1 MTTTTPTYIIGPD
14 RAPIMPDGSIR
25 FYREIL
31 TADGRELIGREYPN
45 EGYCWFNLNRAA
57 LAAGFTHDDLIRAEE
72 SARDGR
78 YDAVS
83 RARVEVEA
91 GAIPAPAARV
101 HRSSA
106 FVKAIGDRGRASKP
120 DPITAQFRFIVRM
133 AVACHAQ
140 GVPHTVAWD
149 RHESAMRATITAT
162 GNIPT
167 PKPLPKAPKATPIA
181 DWKPAIWDAVYR
193 LDAYH
198 DAATNRMRPGF
209 VIAHSCGLSLVHPSE
224 SGELG
229 VTEHGGDEDIRQR
242 WLVTHNASGL
252 GFGLTLNFKR
262 ATDALL
268 LAASFPVDWT
278 QPADAIKGN
287 AEFRRAGNTVIA
299 TFGKGFERDAAKR
312 KLAELEHSELER
324 AA

>member
-1 MTTTTPTYIIGPD
+1 MTTTTLAYIIGPD
-14 RAPIMPDGSIR
+14 RAPILPDGSIR
-25 FYREIL
+25 YYREIL
-31 TADGRELIGREYPN
+31 TADGGALIGREYPN

-57 LAAGFTHDDLIRAEE
+57 LAAGFTQDDLIRAEQA
-72 SARDGR
+72 ARDRQYG
-78 YDAVS
+78 DAT
-83 RARVEVEA
+83 EA
-91 GAIPAPAARV
+91 GTTPAPARV

-106 FVKAIGDRGRASKP
+106 YVKGITERGPARKP
-120 DPITAQFRFIVRM
+120 DAITDQFRFIVRM
-133 AVACHAQ
+133 AVACDA
-140 GVPHTVAWD
+140 GGIRYTVSWNREA
-149 RHESAMRATITAT
+149 ATTRATITAT

-167 PKPLPKAPKATPIA
+167 PKPLPKPLRLKLVS
-181 DWKPAIWDAVYR
+181 DWKPAVWDAVYQ

-198 DAATNRMRPGF
+198 DAALKRMRPGF
-209 VIAHSCGLSLVHPSE
+209 VIAHSSGLSLVHPSE

-242 WLVTHNASGL
+242 WLVTHTASGL

-278 QPADAIKGN
+278 QPADAIKSS
-287 AEFRRAGNTVIA
+287 AECKRAGNTVIA
-299 TFGKGFERDAAKR
+299 TYGTAHDKDAAKR
-312 KLAELEHSELER
+312 RLAALER

>member
-1 MTTTTPTYIIGPD
+1 MTPAYITGPD
-14 RAPIMPDGSIR
+14 RAPILPDGTIR

-57 LAAGFTHDDLIRAEE
+57 LAAGFTQDDLIQAEE
-72 SARDGR
+72 AARDR
-78 YDAVS
+78 CYSDAEVP
-83 RARVEVEA
+83 AAGVEA
-91 GAIPAPAARV
+91 GAIPAPARV
-101 HRSSA
+101 HRSCA
-106 FVKAIGDRGRASKP
+106 YVKAIGDRGRAWKP
-120 DPITAQFRFIVRM
+120 DPITDQFRFIVRM

-140 GVPHTVAWD
+140 GVPYDVAWD
-149 RHESAMRATITAT
+149 RHGAATRATITAT

-167 PKPLPKAPKATPIA
+167 PKPLPKAPKLKLVSE
-181 DWKPAIWDAVYR
+181 WKPALWDAVYR

-198 DAATNRMRPGF
+198 DAATKRMRPGF
-209 VIAHSCGLSLVHPSE
+209 VVAHSCGLSLVHPSE

-242 WLVTHNASGL
+242 WLITHTASGL

-262 ATDALL
+262 AMDALV

-278 QPADAIKGN
+278 QPADAIKSN
-287 AEFRRAGNTVIA
+287 PECKRAGNTVIA
-299 TFGKGFERDAAKR
+299 TFGKGHDRDSAKR
-312 KLAELEHSELER
+312 RLAELER